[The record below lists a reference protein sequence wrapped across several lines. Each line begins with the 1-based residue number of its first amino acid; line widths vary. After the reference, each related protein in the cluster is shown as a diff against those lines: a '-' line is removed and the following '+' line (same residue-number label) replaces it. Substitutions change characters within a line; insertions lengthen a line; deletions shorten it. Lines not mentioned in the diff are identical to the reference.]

1 MSIAEIR
8 SVPRLDPRF
17 AVQARVERA
26 VADIAAGKSIVLFD
40 PVCGEASLV
49 VAAEFATTESLA
61 FMIRHT
67 SGFVKVAVPEED
79 CVRLQLPQMWQL
91 VAPAVSSIPAVTV
104 DAVEGIG
111 TGISAADRAHTVRT
125 IADPRTVPSG
135 LSRPGHVAPIIARNA
150 GSGTAETIVRLGQ
163 AAGVRPMAAM
173 CELVSPIDAT
183 RMANE
188 GEGSDFARDHALTFL
203 SVFDVATRMQ

>member
-1 MSIAEIR
+1 MSIAEI
-8 SVPRLDPRF
+8 SCMPRLDPRCT
-17 AVQARVERA
+17 VQARVERA
-26 VADIAAGKSIVLFD
+26 VADIAAGESIVLFD
-40 PVCGEASLV
+40 PACGEASLV

-91 VAPAVSSIPAVTV
+91 VASAVSSIPAVTV

-111 TGISAADRAHTVRT
+111 TGISAADRAHTIRT

-135 LSRPGHVAPIIARNA
+135 LSRPGHVAPVIARNA
-150 GSGTAETIVRLGQ
+150 GSGIAETIVRLVQ
-163 AAGVRPMAAM
+163 AANMRPMAAM

-183 RMANE
+183 RMASE
-188 GEGSDFARDHALTFL
+188 GEVSDFARDHALTYL
-203 SVFDVATRMQ
+203 SVSDVAMRVH